1 MTWEQLTKEF
11 NNSEAQRMGV
21 KLPRQDR
28 QNGQVL
34 LYYWQNRGKILLKK
48 DISKVVYERMGLPGG
63 DLQAVRHLA
72 KQNGFN
78 ILQEGAQYNGK
89 ELKRGEYVFIGFDT
103 VNEYWSVKR
112 RDESDLDFS
121 KLKKKFKNTCATCG
135 AKEGSRH
142 RDTNQAVK
150 LEKGHMDPALPMTN
164 DNIIPQCSHCNKVY
178 KDNFVFGLTG
188 FVKKPTVE
196 GVKNTLNN
204 KEKKKLYL
212 QLKKEFENV

>member
-11 NNSEAQRMGV
+11 NNSKAQRKGL
-21 KLPRQDR
+21 KLPRQNT
-28 QNGQVL
+28 QKGEVL
-34 LYYWQNRGKILLKK
+34 LFYWQNKGKILLKK
-48 DISKVVYERMGLPGG
+48 DIEKVVCERMGIPSK
-63 DLQAVRHLA
+63 DLQECRHLA

-89 ELKRGEYVFIGFDT
+89 KLKGGEYVFISFDT

-121 KLKKKFKNTCATCG
+121 KLKKKFNNTCATCG
-135 AKEGSRH
+135 AKEGRQH
-142 RDTNQAVK
+142 RYTNQAVK
-150 LEKGHMDPALPMTN
+150 LEKGHMDPTLPMTK